1 LFNISEKHLIVER
14 TARYCTLG
22 GLNQNTKRVW
32 IVLHG
37 HKQLASS
44 FIMNFAELADEG
56 DYVIAPEGLNKLYIR
71 NDSGD
76 VGASWMTKED
86 RENEINDYV
95 NYLDKLFEF
104 EVENKSKNFS
114 FRVYA
119 LGFSQGAATLT
130 RWLALGKSKVD
141 IIIPWCGGIGHDV
154 DYSVSENFKSAHV
167 HLVYSTKDKYYNKD
181 FGKTQEEILVKYG
194 IKSELHMFEGGH
206 EVSAKLIKQLRITND
221 K

>member
-1 LFNISEKHLIVER
+1 
-14 TARYCTLG
+14 
-22 GLNQNTKRVW
+22 
-32 IVLHG
+32 
-37 HKQLASS
+37 
-44 FIMNFAELADEG
+44 
-56 DYVIAPEGLNKLYIR
+56 
-71 NDSGD
+71 
-76 VGASWMTKED
+76 
-86 RENEINDYV
+86 
-95 NYLDKLFEF
+95 
-104 EVENKSKNFS
+104 
-114 FRVYA
+114 
-119 LGFSQGAATLT
+119 
-130 RWLALGKSKVD
+130 LGKSKVD